1 MTYNDAIKYIHS
13 ISWTG
18 SRPGLERITRLCELM
33 GNPQDD
39 LTIIHVAG
47 TNGKGS
53 FCAMLESILRTAGYT
68 TGMFTSPFVEHF
80 NERFCY
86 NGDMISES
94 ELAEIVEYVR
104 PFAEQMEDFPT
115 EFEFITAV
123 GFEYFRRKKCDIVVL
138 EAGMGG
144 RLDSTNVVKSPLFTM
159 ITGIAFDHMEYLG
172 DTIEKI
178 AAEKAGIIKSGRPLL
193 FGGRP
198 EAAKE
203 VIKAKAAE
211 KNSPFYLTDTT
222 KLQNIIYTLDGTTFD
237 FGDLHGLMIPLL
249 SFYQPYNAANVL
261 SAVEILRKHGLTITN
276 NHIRHGLSSV
286 KWKGRF
292 EKLSSSPPVYFDG
305 GHNVEGVQKSVESIA
320 HYFPNGVNLIFGVM
334 RDKKYEDMVA
344 LCAKVTKMA
353 FCTTVDNPRAILG
366 VDLSR
371 EFDNHYIPATA
382 SLNVEQ
388 AVELAIKAHKIN
400 GLPIFALGSLY
411 MYSELKAALINNG
424 N

>member
-1 MTYNDAIKYIHS
+1 MTYNEAIKYIHS

-18 SRPGLERITRLCELM
+18 SRPGLERITQLCELM

-39 LTIIHVAG
+39 LTIVHVAG

-53 FCAMLESILRTAGYT
+53 FCAMLESILRTAGYS

-86 NGDMISES
+86 NGDMISER
-94 ELAEIVEYVR
+94 ELAEIVQYVR
-104 PFAEQMEDFPT
+104 PFAEQMDDFPT

-144 RLDSTNVVKSPLFTM
+144 RLDSTNVVKNPLFTM

-178 AAEKAGIIKSGRPLL
+178 AAEKAGIIKQGRPLL

-198 EAAKE
+198 EAAKS
-203 VIKAKAAE
+203 VIQAKAEE

-222 KLQNIIYTLDGTTFD
+222 KLQNIDYSLDGTTFD
-237 FGDLHGLMIPLL
+237 FGDLRALKIPLL

-261 SAVEILRKHGLTITN
+261 TAVEILREDGLTISEE
-276 NHIRHGLSSV
+276 HIREGLANV

-292 EKLSSSPPVYFDG
+292 EKICSSPPIYFDG
-305 GHNVEGVQKSVESIA
+305 GHNVEGVQKTVESIA
-320 HYFPNGVNLIFGVM
+320 HYFPDGVNLIFGVM
-334 RDKKYEDMVA
+334 RDKKYEEMVA
-344 LCAKVTKMA
+344 LCAPIAHKA
-353 FCTTVDNPRAILG
+353 FCVTVNNPRAMSG
-366 VDLSR
+366 V
-371 EFDNHYIPATA
+371 N
-382 SLNVEQ
+382 
-388 AVELAIKAHKIN
+388 LAIEFGNHSVPAAGLPNIYQTLDQAMTAHKQN
-400 GLPIFALGSLY
+400 GRPIFALGSLY
-411 MYSELKAALINNG
+411 MYSELKNALADEMK
-424 N
+424 